1 MKFCFVRWTCLGM
14 LVASDYLIEAGILD
28 EDNNHYDSLIPT
40 KFVPS
45 EYTRV
50 KKSGHNL
57 LLTFVHNIH
66 AALKKLCLSCIEGC
80 SWIHHKTR
88 YRLDHAIN
96 TRKERLFPRKIISVF
111 INFDIDSLSLSL
123 SFQPPRYFGNKY
135 TLHVSLSP
143 SQENNNVFQSFV
155 PTYVYDQQRHN

>member
-1 MKFCFVRWTCLGM
+1 MSRHVSRVGH
-14 LVASDYLIEAGILD
+14 YLIEAGILE

-57 LLTFVHNIH
+57 LLTFAHNIH

-96 TRKERLFPRKIISVF
+96 TRKERLSVSTKNYF
-111 INFDIDSLSLSL
+111 CLHQLRHRLSLSLSL
-123 SFQPPRYFGNKY
+123 FPTPSLLWKQIYVTCFSFA
-135 TLHVSLSP
+135 VSR
-143 SQENNNVFQSFV
+143 E
-155 PTYVYDQQRHN
+155 QQRFPILCTYLRVRSTKA

>member
-1 MKFCFVRWTCLGM
+1 MSRHVSRVGH
-14 LVASDYLIEAGILD
+14 YLIEAGILD

-57 LLTFVHNIH
+57 LLTFAHNIH

-96 TRKERLFPRKIISVF
+96 TRKERLSVSTKNYF
-111 INFDIDSLSLSL
+111 CLLQLRHRLSLSLSL
-123 SFQPPRYFGNKY
+123 SNPLVTLETN

>member
-1 MKFCFVRWTCLGM
+1 MSRHVSRVGH
-14 LVASDYLIEAGILD
+14 YLIEAGILE

-80 SWIHHKTR
+80 SWIHYKTR

-96 TRKERLFPRKIISVF
+96 TRKERLSVSTKNYF
-111 INFDIDSLSLSL
+111 CLHQLRHRLSLSLSL
-123 SFQPPRYFGNKY
+123 SNPLVTLETN

>member
-1 MKFCFVRWTCLGM
+1 MSRHVSRVGH
-14 LVASDYLIEAGILD
+14 YLIEAGILD

-50 KKSGHNL
+50 KKSGYNL

-80 SWIHHKTR
+80 S
-88 YRLDHAIN
+88 
-96 TRKERLFPRKIISVF
+96 
-111 INFDIDSLSLSL
+111 
-123 SFQPPRYFGNKY
+123 
-135 TLHVSLSP
+135 
-143 SQENNNVFQSFV
+143 
-155 PTYVYDQQRHN
+155 